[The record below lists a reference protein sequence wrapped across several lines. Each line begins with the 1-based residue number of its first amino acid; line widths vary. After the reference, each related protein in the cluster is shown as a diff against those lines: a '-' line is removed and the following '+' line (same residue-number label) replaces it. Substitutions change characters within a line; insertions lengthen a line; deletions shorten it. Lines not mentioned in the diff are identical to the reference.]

1 MIIKAGSREE
11 NLIKKSID
19 KMNILS
25 GCKNINE
32 KRKIYKSL
40 FRIFLNNPDIFRF
53 LKESIFTS
61 YESSFNDFD
70 NNSLYPSMMRTSIML
85 VLRYDSDIDID
96 IKGVDKIEVKNFLGF
111 ISIMNLIYGIIPY
124 HKDGSRNILERR
136 MKYGK
141 SIKM

>member
-11 NLIKKSID
+11 NLIKKSIN

-96 IKGVDKIEVKNFLGF
+96 IKGVNEMEVKNFLGF

-124 HKDGSRNILERR
+124 IKDGARNILERK